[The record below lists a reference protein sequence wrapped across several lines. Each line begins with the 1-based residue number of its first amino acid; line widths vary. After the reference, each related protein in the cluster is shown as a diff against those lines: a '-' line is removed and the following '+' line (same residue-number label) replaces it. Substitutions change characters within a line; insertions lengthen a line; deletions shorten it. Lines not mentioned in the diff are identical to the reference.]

1 MLALANDHGDHSFL
15 MIDTEYGI
23 SGHVSRLLVERA
35 FLNHPKE
42 RAGCDPNE
50 CLSNS

>member
-15 MIDTEYGI
+15 LIDSNYSNG
-23 SGHVSRLLVERA
+23 GCAGLLLVERA

-42 RAGCDPNE
+42 RGGCH
-50 CLSNS
+50 SRG